1 MLLKI
6 PNLPPTLKDSLQWK
20 QQDDGKLGHKVI
32 YTLLKSSLTFQDE
45 EGIIFAVAEVMGT

>member
-45 EGIIFAVAEVMGT
+45 EGIIFAVTEVMGT